1 MVRGEIHFTLWSI
14 YGRCSDADADAQ
26 EENMGIKENI
36 EKKIKANAKKII
48 KEINV
53 EYITY
58 VQLWEEF
65 HEAKKQENDWRK
77 LYSDICC
84 RQQLMLEDEEW
95 LRAKCYFEASKAV
108 TAGFSSMTTDALTH
122 LVERICAVAFDQE

>member
-1 MVRGEIHFTLWSI
+1 
-14 YGRCSDADADAQ
+14 
-26 EENMGIKENI
+26 MGIKENI

-48 KEINV
+48 KEINA

-58 VQLWEEF
+58 VQIWEEF

-108 TAGFSSMTTDALTH
+108 AGFSRSAMTLAASF
-122 LVERICAVAFDQE
+122 RPQRNNICLGQR